1 MHGMVLNNI
10 NVVTAMENSCEG
22 LFIPVS
28 LDKNGALKGNVIS
41 LDSLIALKDRV
52 NNSIKNMA
60 EELQNGYISAFPV
73 DGGCTWCNY
82 KDVCKREES
91 DPIKELDVPSFDDA
105 ISILRSDEDGKKLD

>member
-10 NVVTAMENSCEG
+10 DVVTAMENSCEG

-41 LDSLIALKDRV
+41 LDSLSALKNRV
-52 NNSIKNMA
+52 NDSIRNMA
-60 EELQNGYISAFPV
+60 QELQSGYISAFPV
-73 DGGCTWCNY
+73 DGGCTWCDY

-91 DPIKELDVPSFDDA
+91 DPIKELDIPSFDDA
-105 ISILRSDEDGKKLD
+105 ISILRSDEDGEKLD